1 MTSRTA
7 TERTARHA
15 ARTASKRSQRTSA
28 RKRQSIEAAIGATDR
43 VVAKRRAQL
52 EAAMGKRAE
61 LSAKLARLDVPDGLA
76 GPVAYCIKERRRVQI
91 GGAHAIVLANGRPAI
106 AGTCPSCG
114 SKLVRIGAS

>member
-1 MTSRTA
+1 MASRTA
-7 TERTARHA
+7 TEPATHATRRTSR
-15 ARTASKRSQRTSA
+15 RTQRESA
-28 RKRQSIEAAIGATDR
+28 RKRRSIEAAIGATDR

-52 EAAMGKRAE
+52 EAAVGKRAA
-61 LSAKLARLDVPDGLA
+61 LSAKLARLDVSDDLA

-91 GGAHAIVLANGRPAI
+91 GGPHAIVLANGRPAI